1 MSLLITLIIFSILI
15 IVHEFG
21 HFIAARRSGVRV
33 EKFAIGFGPVILR
46 KKFKETDFL
55 VCAFPLGG
63 YVKMAG
69 DNRQE
74 KKGLADEFLSK
85 PAGTKIK
92 IVFAGPLFNYLL
104 ALVIFWIIAF
114 MGFPYQDAIV
124 GEVLKGYPAE
134 ASGFEIGDKI
144 LQINGK
150 KVSTWDQM
158 RKIIRRSSGSVS
170 MMIERGESVK
180 SVVVPLRR
188 EEITDDF
195 GREKPVSA
203 VGILPFQEPVIGAV
217 IEGYPAKEAGLEKGD
232 IILKVS
238 GKKIKSWAQ
247 AAEIIHKTSGQ
258 VVLEISRSGNKK
270 QFKVA
275 TRTERIKSSFGNKEQ
290 ISVIGISP
298 LVSIKLIKYGV
309 PEAFIKGTEA
319 LLDLTSRVIKGFWY
333 MITGSISFKEGA
345 AGPIGIFYITSESVK
360 YGILAV
366 LQLMAALNISL
377 AVINLFPIPI
387 LDGGHIAVFL
397 TEKIR
402 GKPLSEKA
410 ENILSRA
417 GLVIIGSLV
426 VFVLYND
433 TIKYGPQIGK
443 KIFKNNNSTT
453 ITK

>member
-21 HFIAARRSGVRV
+21 HFIAARYSGVKV
-33 EKFAIGFGPVILR
+33 EKFAIGFGPVIIK

-55 VCAFPLGG
+55 ICAFPLGG

-69 DNRQE
+69 DSRQE

-85 PAGTKIK
+85 PAGIK
-92 IVFAGPLFNYLL
+92 MRIVFAGPLFNYLL
-104 ALVIFWIIAF
+104 AMVIFWIIAF

-124 GEVLKGYPAE
+124 GEVLKGYPAQTC
-134 ASGFEIGDKI
+134 GLEIGDKI
-144 LQINGK
+144 LQVNGE

-158 RKIIRRSSGSVS
+158 RKIIRRSSNSVS
-170 MMIERGESVK
+170 MIIERGKDIKPVI
-180 SVVVPLRR
+180 VPLR
-188 EEITDDF
+188 EEEMADDF
-195 GREKPVSA
+195 GREKSVSA
-203 VGILPFQEPVIGAV
+203 IGILPFQEPVIGSVLA
-217 IEGYPAKEAGLEKGD
+217 GYPAEEAGLEKGD
-232 IILKVS
+232 IILKVD

-247 AAEIIHKTSGQ
+247 AAGMIHQATGQ
-258 VVLEISRSGNKK
+258 VALEISRSGNKK
-270 QFKVA
+270 DFKVA
-275 TRTERIKSSFGNKEQ
+275 TRTEKIKGSSGNKEQ
-290 ISVIGISP
+290 MSVIGISP
-298 LVSIKLIKYGV
+298 LVSIKLIKYGM

-319 LLDLTSRVIKGFWY
+319 LLDLTSRVARGFWY
-333 MITGSISFKEGA
+333 MLTGSISFREGA

-377 AVINLFPIPI
+377 AVINLFPVPI

-402 GKPLSEKA
+402 GKPLSERA
-410 ENILSRA
+410 ENILSRL

-426 VFVLYND
+426 IFVLYND

-443 KIFKNNNSTT
+443 KIFKNNSSGT